1 MAATAITRKMTIDD
15 GKGGW
20 VEFGTF
26 VLDAASIAAGG
37 QGIETA
43 AITGVAVGDAVFL
56 NARAMEDDSA
66 VVGAKVTNTDEV
78 SIYINNM
85 IDATTA
91 VDLGSLTFDYMV
103 VHYS

>member
-20 VEFGTF
+20 VEYGTF
-26 VLDAASIAAGG
+26 VLDAASIAAGA
-37 QGIETA
+37 QGVETA
-43 AITGVAVGDAVFL
+43 AIPGAAVGDAVFL

-66 VVGAKVTNTDEV
+66 VVGAKVTDTDEV
-78 SIYINNM
+78 SVYINNM

-91 VDLGSLTFDYMV
+91 VNLGSLTFDYML